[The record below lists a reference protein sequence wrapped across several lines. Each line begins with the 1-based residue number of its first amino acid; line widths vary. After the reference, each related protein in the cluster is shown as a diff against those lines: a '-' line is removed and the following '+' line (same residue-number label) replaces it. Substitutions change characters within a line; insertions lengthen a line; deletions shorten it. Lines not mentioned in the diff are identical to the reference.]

1 MEIRKM
7 FLDNGGESIIAY
19 IENDELILE
28 IRESDGQVTASNLK
42 VMKFNKIDADEFI
55 KELYRLKKKLKT

>member
-7 FLDNGGESIIAY
+7 FLDNDGESIIAY

-28 IRESDGQVTASNLK
+28 IREGDGQVTVSNLK